1 MVWTM
6 QDYPSSMK
14 NLDKAT
20 RKKAIDIANSMIDDG
35 YKEGQAIPIA
45 IEQAKDWKQNASQS
59 EIDTYYDQGSPTKR
73 SEEGKQSTSNPERLE
88 EGEEVYKHE
97 DGWAVASVGS
107 DRASKVLSTKQE
119 AIARA
124 VEIARKKATSL
135 TIYKEDGSIE
145 EQRSYAD

>member
-45 IEQAKDWKQNASQS
+45 IEQAKEWKQHASQS
-59 EIDTYYDQGSPTKR
+59 EINTYQSQGSPTKR

-88 EGEEVYKHE
+88 EGEEVYKHD

-107 DRASKVLSTKQE
+107 DRASEVFSVKKE

-124 VEIARKKATSL
+124 VEIARNKGTSL
-135 TIYKEDGSIE
+135 TIYKEDGTKE
-145 EQRSYAD
+145 EKRSYAE